1 MFDFFLKL
9 RQNKP
14 VNNQPKE
21 EIKPSVEPQ
30 AIAAP
35 KKETKAAFTPIDAVI
50 ASQGISGKFNYNSS
64 TWKYLDNYFKARLT
78 SLHRRN
84 ENATLSMEK
93 TQLLRG
99 QLKEI
104 KLLINHINQLAGIKH
119 PPEKT
124 SLGIIPTDWEN
135 QK

>member
-35 KKETKAAFTPIDAVI
+35 KKETAFAAAAAFTPIDAVI

-84 ENATLSMEK
+84 ENATLSM
-93 TQLLRG
+93 
-99 QLKEI
+99 
-104 KLLINHINQLAGIKH
+104 
-119 PPEKT
+119 
-124 SLGIIPTDWEN
+124 
-135 QK
+135 

>member
-21 EIKPSVEPQ
+21 TPKEATKDSVASQ

-35 KKETKAAFTPIDAVI
+35 KKETAVAAAAAFTPIDAVI

-84 ENATLSMEK
+84 ENATLSME
-93 TQLLRG
+93 
-99 QLKEI
+99 
-104 KLLINHINQLAGIKH
+104 
-119 PPEKT
+119 
-124 SLGIIPTDWEN
+124 
-135 QK
+135 